1 MKYLVSIL
9 MLFFSLPFL
18 QSQINISNSCS
29 DCTVRFWISDTICQV
44 EFIGTQTNFKTQFN
58 RILKIDKQAQTITL
72 ANEMEYAVISRS
84 KVVFPT
90 SFSTFGAF
98 ESYIKSLTCFYKVGN
113 SDLIDALKDT
123 LEVEI
128 TNSLSVDID
137 SIAVKNFP
145 ATSNVN
151 IVNAPDVV
159 VTSIPSVSITSMPA
173 IDGSVSII
181 GTPSI
186 SISSAPIINT
196 NATITAI
203 PSISV
208 SSLPSINGVVSVSS
222 QPAVTVSSLPS
233 VTITSMPAI
242 NGAVSIT
249 SLPSVTIASMPS
261 VQLSSSGGLSTA
273 SKQDSLYNLFKSGM
287 FCNSEQ
293 VQRTGVFDGKS
304 AFILN
309 IKGRRISFANT
320 SSYHDICEFGTSLA
334 EIPKLT
340 GVETLQL
347 VSTNASDNSAG
358 TGVRTVRVFYI
369 GTDDSLRISSSITLN
384 GLLPVSA
391 GFFAKEILLMESLSV
406 GSNGAAIGNIKLQT
420 SLLAELEQI
429 SAGENRSLSARFRV
443 PKGYTAYVIDFGIT
457 ALNQSMDARLLANIS
472 AFDRQVISFY
482 TTQEVAY
489 VPANQIERS
498 ISQHYIRCPELAT
511 IKIAAKAGS
520 TSQARCDANFKILV
534 VAN

>member
-72 ANEMEYAVISRS
+72 ANEMEYAIISRS

-128 TNSLSVDID
+128 TNSLIVDID

-233 VTITSMPAI
+233 VTI
-242 NGAVSIT
+242 
-249 SLPSVTIASMPS
+249 ASMPS

-273 SKQDSLYNLFKSGM
+273 LKQDSLYNLFKSGM

-320 SSYHDICEFGTSLA
+320 SSYHDICEFGASVTQ
-334 EIPKLT
+334 IPQLT
-340 GVETLQL
+340 GTEALQL
-347 VSTNASDNSAG
+347 VSTSPLDNNSG
-358 TGVRTVRVFYI
+358 IGVRTVRVFYI
-369 GTDDSLRISSSITLN
+369 GTDDSLRISNSITLN
-384 GLLPVSA
+384 GLTPVSA
-391 GFFAKEILLMESLSV
+391 GFFAKEILLMESVSV
-406 GSNGAAIGNIKLQT
+406 GASGAAVGNIKLQT
-420 SLLAELEQI
+420 SLALELEQI
-429 SAGENRSLSARFRV
+429 SASENRSLTARFRV
-443 PKGYTAYVIDFGIT
+443 PKGYTAYIIDFAVT
-457 ALNQSMDARLLANIS
+457 ALNQSMDARLLANLS
-472 AFDRQVISFY
+472 AFDRQVIPFY

-498 ISQHYIRCPELAT
+498 VSQHYMRCPELST